1 MKRALAGLG
10 SALSYF
16 TILPVGRFVPN
27 AAPDPIAI
35 SFLPFIGA
43 AVGAL
48 AGALGWFV
56 GSHDKVWWP
65 FVAWA
70 ASIVLTGALHID
82 GFLDCCDALF
92 APVAPARRLEILH
105 DPLHGTFALT
115 GMAVVTVVWLTA
127 IARLPLTH
135 VVLALAFSATVARI
149 AAIAN
154 AWVFPYARPG
164 SVTPAFVS
172 RPNVA
177 IVVLGALL
185 AVAFGWWI
193 DPLVAAIVPSAIA
206 FSLAIG
212 WWAARR
218 LGGGLT
224 GDVFGAV
231 VVVVD
236 VCSLVAIG
244 FIAS

>member
-16 TILPVGRFVPN
+16 TILPVGRFVAN

-48 AGALGWFV
+48 AGTIAWALG
-56 GSHDKVWWP
+56 SHGTVWWP
-65 FVAWA
+65 IVAWI
-70 ASIVLTGALHID
+70 ASVVFTGALHVD
-82 GFLDCCDALF
+82 GFLDACDALF
-92 APVAPARRLEILH
+92 APVPPPRRLEILH
-105 DPLHGTFALT
+105 DPRHGTFALT
-115 GMAVVTVVWLTA
+115 GMAIVTVVWVTA
-127 IARLPLTH
+127 IARLPLAH

-149 AAIAN
+149 AAITN
-154 AWVFPYARPG
+154 AWIFPYARPG
-164 SVTPAFVS
+164 AVTQAFVS
-172 RPNVA
+172 PPNVV

-185 AVAFGWWI
+185 ACALGWWI
-193 DPLVAAIVPSAIA
+193 DPLAAAIVPSAIA

-212 WWAARR
+212 WWASRR

-224 GDVFGAV
+224 GDVFGAIV
-231 VVVVD
+231 VVVE
-236 VCSLVAIG
+236 VCSIVAIG
-244 FIAS
+244 LIAA